1 MLFSFDLVN
10 EFFQNRVTLRMLEF
24 LCREPLTV
32 ILNQYQLK
40 NWIAFDFFL
49 LLESK
54 CLNNQNQ
61 HAIRDTTEKTDILNN
76 KQNEELTNN
85 PMHAD
90 LNNVRNL
97 SNYMTDGSARSF
109 GQGGA
114 VADTSGS
121 LGTLFM
127 MSVLFLSFKRIC

>member
-24 LCREPLTV
+24 LCRQPLTV
-32 ILNQYQLK
+32 ILNQYQFK

-61 HAIRDTTEKTDILNN
+61 HALRDTTEKADILNN

-97 SNYMTDGSARSF
+97 PNYMTDGSATSF